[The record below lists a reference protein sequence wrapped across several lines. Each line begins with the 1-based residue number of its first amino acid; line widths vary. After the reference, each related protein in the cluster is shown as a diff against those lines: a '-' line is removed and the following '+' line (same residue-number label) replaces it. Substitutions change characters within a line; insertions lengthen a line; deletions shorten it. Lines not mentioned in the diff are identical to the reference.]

1 MITNNSVFFET
12 LLAAGI
18 FCSPTGRFD
27 DGLTYSNQGKK
38 VILNLPEGKREK
50 GLHLSMREK
59 RVKGIEMGNQTVIGG
74 FFSCQ
79 RIRNLSLKIFVLT
92 AKEI

>member
-38 VILNLPEGKREK
+38 SHSQLTRRQKR
-50 GLHLSMREK
+50 K
-59 RVKGIEMGNQTVIGG
+59 RAASKHA
-74 FFSCQ
+74 
-79 RIRNLSLKIFVLT
+79 RKARKRN
-92 AKEI
+92 